1 MHTVI
6 DTMQY
11 CGLTPFNLEHTRGC
25 LITVIDTI
33 ISANKGNERRL
44 TMKVN
49 WMDGFSAEDV
59 R

>member
-1 MHTVI
+1 M
-6 DTMQY
+6 
-11 CGLTPFNLEHTRGC
+11 
-25 LITVIDTI
+25 IDTI

-49 WMDGFSAEDV
+49 LDGWILSGGFEIRFDGQDAFNDDHQM